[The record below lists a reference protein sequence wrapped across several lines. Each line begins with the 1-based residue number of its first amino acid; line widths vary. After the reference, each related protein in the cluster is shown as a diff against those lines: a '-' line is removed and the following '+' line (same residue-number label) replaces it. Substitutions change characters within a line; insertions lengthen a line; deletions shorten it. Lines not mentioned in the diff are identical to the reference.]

1 MREWKYEK
9 TIPTSRKLA
18 IAGCRNVLLKYENF
32 NPHLVSCGLR
42 EHWKFEQLKSKTPHP
57 QKCIKILG
65 KLENLQVFLFLFIQT
80 KWWNKNLEIIYEE
93 NPISENPKPRK
104 IKTIYNLILKKINV
118 GNKLRI

>member
-1 MREWKYEK
+1 MQ
-9 TIPTSRKLA
+9 KLDLPA
-18 IAGCRNVLLKYENF
+18 IRIYGFRITRTL
-32 NPHLVSCGLR
+32 
-42 EHWKFEQLKSKTPHP
+42 KFEQLKSKVQHP

-65 KLENLQVFLFLFIQT
+65 KLENLQVFFYFFQR

-118 GNKLRI
+118 GNKLHI